1 MAADAVTFGT
11 AITTLDLTSS
21 ATATFG
27 TDAMKSAN
35 GRRLLWVGD
44 VLRDG
49 TLRYV
54 GADNDRD
61 PILQQVGGSV
71 ATNTSVP
78 GYYAADVNMDGVVRY
93 TGSGNDRDPVL
104 LNIGGSVPTNTRT
117 EQMP

>member
-1 MAADAVTFGT
+1 LDLTASATGTFGT
-11 AITTLDLTSS
+11 N
-21 ATATFG
+21 
-27 TDAMKSAN
+27 AMKSVN
-35 GRRLLWVGD
+35 GRNVLWVGD

-54 GADNDRD
+54 GAGNDRD

-71 ATNTSVP
+71 ATNTSAP

-93 TGSGNDRDPVL
+93 TGGGNDRDPVL
-104 LNIGGSVPTNTRT
+104 LNIGGSIPTNTRT